1 MDNEYKKRGYR
12 SMIGIIERLI
22 SAEVCGAILLLFI
35 IIFII
40 KNSKFAKITKDK
52 LEACTIFFFITLI
65 LFVIFY
71 YSEFMF
77 LKPDNTTDKL
87 DIVSLLSLVI
97 AIFTMYGIY
106 LGFLQFIISYKNKEK
121 DAYLGYNKIYFFCE
135 W

>member
-52 LEACTIFFFITLI
+52 LEACTIFF
-65 LFVIFY
+65 
-71 YSEFMF
+71 
-77 LKPDNTTDKL
+77 
-87 DIVSLLSLVI
+87 SLH
-97 AIFTMYGIY
+97 
-106 LGFLQFIISYKNKEK
+106 
-121 DAYLGYNKIYFFCE
+121 
-135 W
+135 